1 MIGFITFGFKLLFA
15 AIAGGALNYIPDEE
29 TQEYKVVETSLICIF
44 SAAIL
49 GLTSQLSG
57 NGSNFAMG
65 FGILTVTIGII
76 SISNNLEFKN
86 RIIWFFSGSSGIIIG
101 SGYIVQAAL
110 LVVLVYIILRNS
122 EKLLNY
128 LDRDTELDRDN
139 EQSDDSSIEN
149 VSN

>member
-1 MIGFITFGFKLLFA
+1 MFGFIAFGFKLLFA
-15 AIAGGALNYIPDEE
+15 AIIGGALNYIPGEE
-29 TQEYKVVETSLICIF
+29 AQGYKVVETSLICIF
-44 SAAIL
+44 GAAIV

-57 NGSNFAMG
+57 NGYNFAMG
-65 FGILTVTIGII
+65 FGILAVTIGII
-76 SISNNLEFKN
+76 SISKNLKFKN
-86 RIIWFFSGSSGIIIG
+86 RIIWLFSGSSGMIIG
-101 SGYIVQAAL
+101 SGYILQAAL

-128 LDRDTELDRDN
+128 LDRDS